1 VPSGCV
7 CARDRASSGSDPA
20 QDGCHHLVQR
30 RGSDDLVV
38 GYPAEARLN
47 GRDVVEHPVAY
58 WLGGG
63 RWQEIFGLTPSQLS
77 GPARI
82 VTAAVPTWLQFAGG
96 LV

>member
-1 VPSGCV
+1 MVKKMLGVQGIAAMCRVEPKTVSMWRPDSRPQERSERQ
-7 CARDRASSGSDPA
+7 ARAGAAGPPGS
-20 QDGCHHLVQR
+20 
-30 RGSDDLVV
+30 
-38 GYPAEARLN
+38 EAYL
-47 GRDVVEHPVAY
+47 
-58 WLGGG
+58 LGGG